1 MIVVSIFKENAG
13 SVAGFTSA
21 INFENRKKWLGL
33 YFSDLKKIKEKI
45 LTGEIIDIPYLT
57 LQKDRRL
64 NNGKRIG
71 NERRKYL
78 QAVIDNGH

>member
-13 SVAGFTSA
+13 SIAGFTSA
-21 INFENRKKWLGL
+21 INFENRKKRLGS
-33 YFSDLKKIKEKI
+33 YFSDLKKVKEKI
-45 LTGEIIDIPYLT
+45 LAGEIIDIHYLT
-57 LQKDRRL
+57 LQKDRRI
-64 NNGKRIG
+64 NNEKRIG